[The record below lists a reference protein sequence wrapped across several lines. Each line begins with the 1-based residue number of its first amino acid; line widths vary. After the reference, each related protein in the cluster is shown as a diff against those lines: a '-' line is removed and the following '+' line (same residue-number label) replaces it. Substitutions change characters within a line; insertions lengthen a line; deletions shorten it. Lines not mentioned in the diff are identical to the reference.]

1 MTAYNYPDFDM
12 AREMPPF
19 DAFRERLHAG
29 EKAPD
34 FPLEDLDGGA
44 TVNMKELWA
53 AGPAIIEFGSF
64 T

>member
-1 MTAYNYPDFDM
+1 VTDYNYKDFEM

-19 DAFRERLHAG
+19 DEFRNSLFVG

-34 FPLEDLDGGA
+34 FELEDLDTGQP
-44 TVNMKELWA
+44 VQLSSLWKS
-53 AGPAIIEFGSF
+53 GPAIIEFGSF

>member
-1 MTAYNYPDFDM
+1 LTDYNYKDFDM

-19 DAFRERLHAG
+19 DEFRTRLFVG

-34 FPLEDLDGGA
+34 FPLEDLDSCD
-44 TVNMKELWA
+44 TVQLSSLWKK
-53 AGPAIIEFGSF
+53 GPAIIEFGSL